1 MARPRLLPRDGFS
14 WTGYIW
20 LVYLSTPLW
29 YAASG
34 RASGPGVFAWT
45 IVAAVAFLPL
55 YFWGFWLSGRRALI
69 PIAAIAVIGVGLI
82 PINAGGFVF
91 FVFAASFAGRVGR
104 PIAGTLVLC
113 VLLVVVAIEAWL
125 VRLPTEAWGPA
136 LPLVVLIGGLNV
148 VFLEIG
154 RRQAK
159 LRRAAEED
167 ARRLAVVAERER
179 IGRDLHDLLGH
190 TLSVI
195 TLKAELASKLASRDP
210 DRSIAEIREVERIS
224 REALQEV
231 RRAVQGYGGSTLA
244 GELRHARTA
253 LESAGAVLDCD
264 VAPVSLSP
272 AAEQALALSIR
283 EAVTNVIRHAHA
295 RRCEIRLVADG
306 SSLRLDVRDDGKGGA
321 APDGSG
327 LLGMRSRVVALGGR
341 VEREGRDG
349 TRVTVTLPI
358 EAAVPAA
365 VVPATAAAR

>member
-1 MARPRLLPRDGFS
+1 
-14 WTGYIW
+14 
-20 LVYLSTPLW
+20 
-29 YAASG
+29 
-34 RASGPGVFAWT
+34 VFAWT

-349 TRVTVTLPI
+349 TRVTVILPI